1 MEIQPRRRLGG
12 HILCCVLAAGAGR
25 IEIEITHICQPR
37 SIVAHR
43 QYGIDLT
50 PLRLNLRA
58 AGDRLGH
65 QTDVVPLLPREGQR
79 RRTQHNA
86 RWKEHAAAHF
96 ICRAVLEERQPLRAI
111 HRRQIELDTGL
122 IGQRRVPF
130 AVSGKDRS
138 IQRQLM
144 IEQPAAVNMILR
156 PDGAGQVEAAQA
168 AGDVNFDR
176 KGFAGGLTDWRR

>member
-12 HILCCVLAAGAGR
+12 NILCCVLAAGAGR

-43 QYGIDLT
+43 QCGIDLT

-86 RWKEHAAAHF
+86 RWKEDAAADF
-96 ICRAVLEERQPLRAI
+96 IRRALLEQRQPLRAI
-111 HRRQIELDTGL
+111 HRRQIEFNAGL
-122 IGQRRVPF
+122 VGQRREAF
-130 AVSGKDRS
+130 AIRREDRS
-138 IQRQLM
+138 VQRQLTVQ
-144 IEQPAAVNMILR
+144 QPAAVNMILR
-156 PDGAGQVEAAQA
+156 ANGSGQVEAAQT

-176 KGFAGGLTDWRR
+176 QGFASGLVDR